1 MRSFYAFYWLLTPK
15 TSALKGYVS
24 PNRWVNSKANKPK
37 AELILFVI
45 MLQKIFIPEASTCVM
60 FLVISHFLS

>member
-1 MRSFYAFYWLLTPK
+1 MLFIWLLTPK

-37 AELILFVI
+37 AELILSVI
-45 MLQKIFIPEASTCVM
+45 MLQNIFIPVPSTC
-60 FLVISHFLS
+60 VISHFFKLKINKEL